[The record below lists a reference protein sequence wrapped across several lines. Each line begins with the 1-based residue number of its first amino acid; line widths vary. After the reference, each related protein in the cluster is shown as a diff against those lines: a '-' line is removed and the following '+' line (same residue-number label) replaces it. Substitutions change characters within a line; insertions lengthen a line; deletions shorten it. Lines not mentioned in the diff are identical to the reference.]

1 MSLFF
6 FQSSISADA
15 NDDMALV
22 KEIREIASSANFS
35 VIVFNPFFTYIDLVI
50 SSLESIISFFN
61 VYLNVLC

>member
-50 SSLESIISFFN
+50 SLLESIISFFN